1 MNSVNTVLRALV
13 RPGTYSGWANE
24 VANTVRC
31 AAWYPM
37 GVLDAVISSSEPC
50 GDERHDTPVV
60 LVHGYGH
67 NRSGWL
73 VAQHHLRRAGF
84 TSVHTVNYTPIGRD
98 IPQLAT
104 QLAERIALIR
114 TVTGHDRVHVIG
126 HSLGGVLLRWYV
138 QEMEGRDTVA
148 TAITVASPHE
158 GTWAAAVAPGRTA
171 AQLRPGSWVM
181 RRLARPVA
189 PSDVR
194 WIAFYSNLDVLIQ
207 PAGSAMITHPDLR
220 ATNLLVKD
228 LGHLSAMVSPVVA
241 RSIVHQLEAAEG
253 VAGTADVLP
262 LVAASDAT
270 ETAAVPSVASA
281 AGDIAI

>member
-1 MNSVNTVLRALV
+1 VNSVNSVLRALV
-13 RPGTYSGWANE
+13 RPGTYTGWANE
-24 VANTVRC
+24 VANTARC

-50 GDERHDTPVV
+50 GDERRDTPVV

-73 VAQHHLRRAGF
+73 VTQHHLRRAGF

-98 IPQLAT
+98 VPQLAA

-114 TVTGHDRVHVIG
+114 TITGHDRVHVVG

-158 GTWAAAVAPGRTA
+158 GTWAAAMAPGRTA

-181 RRLARPVA
+181 RRLARPVPA
-189 PSDVR
+189 NPVR
-194 WIAFYSNLDVLIQ
+194 WIAFYSNLDALIQ
-207 PAGSAMITHPDLR
+207 PARSAMVTHPDLR

-241 RSIVHQLEAAEG
+241 HSIVHQLEAAEG
-253 VAGTADVLP
+253 VPGTAEVLP
-262 LVAASDAT
+262 LVAAAEPLSA
-270 ETAAVPSVASA
+270 ETPAPASSTNHL
-281 AGDIAI
+281 AI